1 MNMGYIDFY
10 IAFHTKISLERNEKL
25 RSNQISLER
34 CVTVIWI
41 TLDSLQAN
49 GNIVPHFVHGKSRVK
64 EKMVSNCME

>member
-1 MNMGYIDFY
+1 M
-10 IAFHTKISLERNEKL
+10 
-25 RSNQISLER
+25 
-34 CVTVIWI
+34 IWI